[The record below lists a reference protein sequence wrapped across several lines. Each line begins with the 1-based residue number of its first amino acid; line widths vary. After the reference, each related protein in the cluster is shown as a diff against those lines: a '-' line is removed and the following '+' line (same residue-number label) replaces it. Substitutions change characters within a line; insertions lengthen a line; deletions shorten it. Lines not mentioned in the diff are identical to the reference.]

1 MSDSVFESWLHS
13 IVYVRNICAHHSR
26 LWNKTLRIQPL
37 FPRKVSNT
45 FISTP
50 VRNDRLYYVL
60 CIIQYLL
67 QTINPNNTFSDRL
80 KALLAEFPRVDVH
93 AMGFPTEW
101 DKESLWN

>member
-1 MSDSVFESWLHS
+1 M
-13 IVYVRNICAHHSR
+13 RNICAHHSR

-67 QTINPNNTFSDRL
+67 LTVNPNTTFSTRL
-80 KALLAEFPRVDVH
+80 KVLLAEFPSVDVR
-93 AMGFPTEW
+93 AMGFTTDW
-101 DKESLWN
+101 DKEALWK